1 MTQGRFI
8 VVEGLEGAGK
18 SSVVE
23 GLVQKIRSNGF
34 SCIQTREPGG
44 TKIGEVIRG
53 LIKSGCGDERLL
65 PESELLLL
73 YAARMQLL
81 HQVIQP
87 ALLAGTWVVADRF
100 ELSTFAYQGGGRQ
113 LDEGMIET
121 LSAFCLKGFKADCM
135 FFLDIMPEQGL
146 MRVSSRGQMDQIE
159 TESKTFFSRVY
170 HAYQAHIALMP
181 EVVCI
186 DALQPLPQ
194 VMEKINQRLESL
206 YAIS

>member
-23 GLVQKIRSNGF
+23 ALVENIKSRGK

-44 TKIGEVIRG
+44 TQIGEVIRG
-53 LIKSGCGDERLL
+53 LIKSGCADERLL

-87 ALLAGTWVVADRF
+87 ALASGTWVVSDRF
-100 ELSTFAYQGGGRQ
+100 ELSTYAYQGGGRQ
-113 LDEGMIET
+113 LDTEMIDR
-121 LSAFCLKGFKADCM
+121 LSVFCLKGFKADCI

-146 MRVSSRGQMDQIE
+146 IRASSRGQLDHIE

-170 HAYQAHIALMP
+170 HAYQSRIALMP
-181 EVVCI
+181 EVIRI
-186 DALQPLPQ
+186 DAGQSLPQ
-194 VMEKINQRLESL
+194 VMETVNQQVGLL
-206 YAIS
+206 L